1 MNNWSTIQSKA
12 LIRWINFVNNESVV
26 SVTSLSSVNLIE
38 LLENLSGTKCPYKY
52 EKIPKTNFARIEGF
66 DCVIQFAK
74 SLNVRIVGID
84 GFDLSVGN
92 EKTFLALITGIL
104 NRFIGLSS
112 KEVRLIHQWIA
123 TLVGQPIRSM
133 REWATIPI
141 LGKLSKCQEHPL
153 ERLEKLGV
161 PMLVD
166 EEDLGKEE
174 LSMNIYLVYLYE
186 KRKEIEALN
195 KEMIIDLTG
204 DKKVVEE
211 TVEELKQIKSGI
223 IPKGIEEIKD
233 INENELAVV
242 NEIELSE
249 DDDSTSTFSSSELDS
264 GFVSPMVSVTRE
276 IPTNNC
282 VELIA
287 LEALKKEES
296 FKHEVVEPDFELK
309 EVENNLEYI
318 NKEESTEEDDEQLES
333 QSNEIENIEKD
344 SSTNITHIVSNNTEE
359 SILENNQS
367 DNIIN
372 NCVDEKCTEKDKLI
386 HEEEQIIPNFQN
398 QLINDESNVFEQKK
412 EKDAVLEQDNVIENK
427 QIIENNNQ
435 SKNDIETE
443 QQTTEIINQ
452 SIFTLSEQ
460 KQNKKEISSLIE
472 VNKVLDESQDELN
485 ENKIVVKAH
494 PTTEPIIIE
503 PNPSIESSQKRRIN
517 KIEFYKPT
525 QLSYSYQEKSF
536 IDSPRKRGT
545 SLSSISQQ
553 TENNSIE
560 LSPKEIEKEG
570 ILFTPRYYGKFKAAD
585 ALSKI
590 SRQRS
595 NTSNKKDVVP
605 ILVVPP
611 QPSNTSLV
619 EEVMLDQD
627 RLFKMETENRIR
639 RENDLARIRTFKEKK
654 SEYMRCVDSDY
665 LIKSYLDDFKK
676 WTGKSQYQVIYD
688 SAKDEFPIEFTG
700 LTNIMILLV
709 GKRLNIFGWYNT
721 KKIPSY
727 GFIKND
733 PGHFVFTLQNPFNIA
748 PTPFYPIKKKCKS
761 CAIHPDEHIFISL
774 KKTMNVIKKG
784 RVFVVEMGMKFSQRY
799 TDPSLAGDT
808 LFIKDE
814 NVMEKVLVVQ
824 WM

>member
-26 SVTSLSSVNLIE
+26 SVSNLSSVNLIE

-112 KEVRLIHQWIA
+112 REVKLIHQWIA

-133 REWATIPI
+133 REWATVPI
-141 LGKLSKCQEHPL
+141 LGKLSKCQVHPL
-153 ERLEKLGV
+153 QRLEKLGV

-223 IPKGIEEIKD
+223 IPKGIEEIKE
-233 INENELAVV
+233 INKNELTSV
-242 NEIELSE
+242 NEIELKE
-249 DDDSTSTFSSSELDS
+249 DNDSTSTFSSSELDS

-296 FKHEVVEPDFELK
+296 FKHEVIEPDFELK
-309 EVENNLEYI
+309 EVANNLEYI
-318 NKEESTEEDDEQLES
+318 DKEESTEEDEEEKEQLED
-333 QSNEIENIEKD
+333 QSNEIENIEKG
-344 SSTNITHIVSNNTEE
+344 SNNNTTNTVLNHTEE
-359 SILENNQS
+359 STLESNQPNN
-367 DNIIN
+367 IN
-372 NCVDEKCTEKDKLI
+372 KNYVDDKSKEKDKST
-386 HEEEQIIPNFQN
+386 HEEEQTIPNIQN
-398 QLINDESNVFEQKK
+398 QQISDQNNVFEQKK
-412 EKDAVLEQDNVIENK
+412 EKDTILEQEIIIENK
-427 QIIENNNQ
+427 QIKEDNNQ
-435 SKNDIETE
+435 IKNDTKTE
-443 QQTTEIINQ
+443 QQTTETITQNTFTQ
-452 SIFTLSEQ
+452 SGQ
-460 KQNKKEISSLIE
+460 KENKKEVSSLIE
-472 VNKVLDESQDELN
+472 TNKILEESQDELN
-485 ENKIVVKAH
+485 ENKVTVK
-494 PTTEPIIIE
+494 
-503 PNPSIESSQKRRIN
+503 
-517 KIEFYKPT
+517 FYKPT
-525 QLSYSYQEKSF
+525 QLSYSYQEKTY
-536 IDSPRKRGT
+536 IDSPRKRGI

-553 TENNSIE
+553 TENNSLE

-570 ILFTPRYYGKFKAAD
+570 IFFTPRYYGKFKAAD

-595 NTSNKKDVVP
+595 NTSCKKDVIPVL
-605 ILVVPP
+605 IVPP
-611 QPSNTSLV
+611 QSSNTSLV
-619 EEVMLDQD
+619 EEVMLEQD

-639 RENDLARIRTFKEKK
+639 RENDLAKIRTFKEKK

-676 WTGKSQYQVIYD
+676 WTGKSQYQIIYD
-688 SAKDEFPIEFTG
+688 SAKDECPTEFTG
-700 LTNIMILLV
+700 LTNVMILLV

-721 KKIPSY
+721 KKIPSN

-774 KKTMNVIKKG
+774 KKTMNVIKKE

-799 TDPSLAGDT
+799 TDSSLAGDT